1 LATDQW
7 SSKQGTTSGKDTSL
21 EQPDPRRPPSPHRR
35 CETHRFRGP
44 RDACHTRPR
53 AGSRIAGDGSGYRQR
68 SASYARLAAESYLN
82 GKPGSATR
90 VSAVLPESLLHTARD
105 GTKRTARRHR
115 QAPAAPLS
123 LQGAA
128 TARLPVTPARP
139 GAALLAPG
147 IPALDEFPYRVW
159 ERLAGEV
166 WRGRPA
172 GLLSYAEPG
181 GHRPLRE
188 AIAAYLAPVRGIIC
202 DPGQVV
208 VTSGSQQA
216 IDLAARLLAD
226 VGDEA
231 WAEDPAYVA
240 GRHALVAAGL
250 RTVPVP
256 VDEEG
261 LDVAAGERLA
271 PRARLVLVTPS
282 HQYPLGAVMSLRRRL
297 ALLDWAR
304 RAGAWVIE
312 DDYDSEFRY
321 DGRPLQ
327 PLAALELGASR
338 VLYVGTFSKVLAA
351 GLRFGYLVLP
361 PGLMAAFTAAR
372 ALADRQP
379 PGPKQAILAEFIH
392 RGHLAQHVRRML
404 GLYEARRDA
413 LAEAVTRHAGGL
425 LAVVPPSC
433 GLHVVGDLLQPN
445 LSDVDVY
452 RHALQRGLQTPPLST
467 YTLFRSEPENPWAR

>member
-1 LATDQW
+1 M
-7 SSKQGTTSGKDTSL
+7 
-21 EQPDPRRPPSPHRR
+21 
-35 CETHRFRGP
+35 
-44 RDACHTRPR
+44 
-53 AGSRIAGDGSGYRQR
+53 R
-68 SASYARLAAESYLN
+68 SAILRGVLKAGAAVPSTRMLARDLGIARQTVVLAYARLSAEGYLDGN
-82 GKPGSATR
+82 PGSATR
-90 VSAVLPESLLHTARD
+90 VSAVLPESLLHTSRSRA
-105 GTKRTARRHR
+105 GTARSNR

-123 LQGAA
+123 LRGAA
-128 TARLPVTPARP
+128 TARLPVTPARA
-139 GAALLAPG
+139 GATQLAPG

-159 ERLAGEV
+159 GRLAGEV
-166 WRGRPA
+166 WRSRPA
-172 GLLSYAEPG
+172 GLLGYAEPG

-188 AIAAYLAPVRGIIC
+188 AIAAYLAPVRGIAC

-226 VGDEA
+226 VGDDA
-231 WAEDPAYVA
+231 WTEDPAYVA
-240 GRHALVAAGL
+240 GRHALAAAGL

-256 VDEEG
+256 VDKEG

-271 PRARLVLVTPS
+271 PWARLALVTPS
-282 HQYPLGAVMSLRRRL
+282 HQYPLGTVMSLRRRL

-327 PLAALELGASR
+327 PLAALEAGAGR
-338 VLYVGTFSKVLAA
+338 VVYIGTFSKVLAP

-361 PGLMAAFTAAR
+361 PGLVDAFTAAR

-379 PGPKQAILAEFIH
+379 PGPGQAVLAEFVH
-392 RGHLAQHVRRML
+392 RGHLARHVRRMR

-413 LAEAVTRHAGGL
+413 LVAAVARHAGGL
-425 LAVVPPSC
+425 LSVVAPSC
-433 GLHVVGDLLQPN
+433 GLHVVGDLLQPGT
-445 LSDVDVY
+445 SDVDAY
-452 RHALQRGLQTPPLST
+452 RCALQRGLQTPPLSA
-467 YTLFRSEPENPWAR
+467 YYAEAPARSGLLLGFANSAENLMDGSVRSLVAALEAVNRRRG